1 MVKANKAVA
10 VAREYTINIHKNIHG
25 LYASIF
31 SLSFTPLL

>member
-1 MVKANKAVA
+1 MVKKEKAP

-31 SLSFTPLL
+31 SLSFSLLL